1 MRRQFLL
8 ICLVSG
14 LHLTG
19 VPIVGNAAGPT
30 DSTPAGITIGEAVV
44 NAQGR
49 VSIDV
54 TLASGDQPV
63 TAVQFDL
70 QYQNQT
76 MGLSVSAGSAINSA
90 GKTIATSNPQPAVA
104 RILIAGLNRTPIP
117 NGVIATLSLQVKAG
131 TPPGFYPL
139 EAANGVGS
147 DSNGGPV
154 YLPANG
160 VGGVTVPGPA
170 SLAAANSASYAR
182 GAVAPGEI
190 VVLGGRSLGPATT
203 TTLQFTATGLVATS
217 LGGTRVLFDGIAAPL
232 VYTAQNQV
240 SAVVPY
246 AVDGH
251 SQTSLQVEYQG
262 VLSAPL
268 VLDVARVAPGI
279 FTLNKSGSGQGA
291 IVNQDGTVNGPDN
304 PAPRGSVVSVY
315 GTGEGQTVPPGIDG
329 SLVAPSDLR
338 RPVLPVTASI
348 GGQNADVVYAG
359 SVGNQISGLFQANVR
374 VPLSIAPGGSV
385 PVMLT
390 IAGSSSQTVTMV
402 VQ

>member
-1 MRRQFLL
+1 
-8 ICLVSG
+8 
-14 LHLTG
+14 
-19 VPIVGNAAGPT
+19 
-30 DSTPAGITIGEAVV
+30 VV
-44 NAQGR
+44 
-49 VSIDV
+49 
-54 TLASGDQPV
+54 
-63 TAVQFDL
+63 
-70 QYQNQT
+70 
-76 MGLSVSAGSAINSA
+76 
-90 GKTIATSNPQPAVA
+90 
-104 RILIAGLNRTPIP
+104 
-117 NGVIATLSLQVKAG
+117 
-131 TPPGFYPL
+131 
-139 EAANGVGS
+139 
-147 DSNGGPV
+147 
-154 YLPANG
+154 
-160 VGGVTVPGPA
+160 
-170 SLAAANSASYAR
+170 
-182 GAVAPGEI
+182 
-190 VVLGGRSLGPATT
+190 GGRSLGPSTNA
-203 TTLQFTATGLVATS
+203 TLQLTATGLVATS
-217 LGGTRVLFDGIAAPL
+217 LGGTRVLFDGIPAPL
-232 VYTAQNQV
+232 VYTTQNQV

-268 VLDVARVAPGI
+268 VLAVARVAPGI

-291 IVNQDGTVNGPDN
+291 ILNQDGTVNGPDN

-338 RPVLPVTASI
+338 HPVLPVTASI
-348 GGQNADVVYAG
+348 GGQNADMVYAG

>member
-19 VPIVGNAAGPT
+19 VPIAGYGAGPT
-30 DSTPAGITIGEAVV
+30 DSTPAPSGLTLGQAVV
-44 NAQGR
+44 NAQGS

-54 TLASGDQPV
+54 LLASGDQPV

-76 MGLSVSAGSAINSA
+76 MDLSVSAGSAINSA
-90 GKTIATSNPQPAVA
+90 GKDIATSNPQPALA
-104 RILIAGLNRTPIP
+104 RILIVGLNRTPIP
-117 NGVIATLSLQVKAG
+117 DGVIATLSFQVKAG
-131 TPPGFYPL
+131 ASTGIYPI

-147 DSNGGPV
+147 DSNGGAV
-154 YLPANG
+154 DLP
-160 VGGVTVPGPA
+160 VTVPGPA
-170 SLAAANSASYAR
+170 SLVVANAASYAR

-190 VVLGGRSLGPATT
+190 VVVGGRSLGPATT
-203 TTLQFTATGLVATS
+203 ATLQFTATGLVATS
-217 LGGTRVLFDGIAAPL
+217 LGGTRVLFDGIPAPL
-232 VYTAQNQV
+232 IYTTQNQV
-240 SAVVPY
+240 SAIVPY

-268 VLDVARVAPGI
+268 VLAVARVAPGI
-279 FTLNKSGSGQGA
+279 FTLNSAGSGQGA
-291 IVNQDGTVNGPDN
+291 IVNQDGTVNGPDH

-315 GTGEGQTVPPGIDG
+315 GTGEGQTVPLGIDG

-338 RPVLPVTASI
+338 HPVLPMTASI
-348 GGQNADVVYAG
+348 DGQNAHVEYAG
-359 SVGNQISGLFQANVR
+359 SVGNQISGLFQANVL
-374 VPLSIAPGGSV
+374 VPLSITPGGAV
-385 PVMLT
+385 PLALT
-390 IAGSSSQTVTMV
+390 IGGSSSQTVTMV

>member
-8 ICLVSG
+8 ICLISG

-19 VPIVGNAAGPT
+19 IPIVGDGASPT

-44 NAQGR
+44 NAQGS

-76 MGLSVSAGSAINSA
+76 MGLSVSPGSAINSA
-90 GKTIATSNPQPAVA
+90 GKTIATSNPQPALA
-104 RILIAGLNRTPIP
+104 RILIVGLNRTPIP
-117 NGVIATLSLQVKAG
+117 NGVIATLSVQVKAG
-131 TPPGFYPL
+131 IPPGFYPL
-139 EAANGVGS
+139 EAAIGIGS
-147 DSNGGPV
+147 DSNGGTV

-160 VGGVTVPGPA
+160 VGGVTIPGPA
-170 SLAAANSASYAR
+170 SLAVANSASYAR

-190 VVLGGRSLGPATT
+190 VVVGGRSLGPSTNA
-203 TTLQFTATGLVATS
+203 TLQLTATGLVATS
-217 LGGTRVLFDGIAAPL
+217 LGGTRVLFDGIPAPL
-232 VYTAQNQV
+232 VYTTQNQV

-268 VLDVARVAPGI
+268 VLAVARVAPGI

-304 PAPRGSVVSVY
+304 PAPRGSVVSIY

-329 SLVAPSDLR
+329 SLAASTDLR
-338 RPVLPVTASI
+338 HPVLPVTASI
-348 GGQNADVVYAG
+348 GGQNADVAYAG
-359 SVGNQISGLFQANVR
+359 SVGDQISGLFQANVL
-374 VPLSIAPGGSV
+374 VPLSITTGGAV
-385 PVMLT
+385 PLMLT